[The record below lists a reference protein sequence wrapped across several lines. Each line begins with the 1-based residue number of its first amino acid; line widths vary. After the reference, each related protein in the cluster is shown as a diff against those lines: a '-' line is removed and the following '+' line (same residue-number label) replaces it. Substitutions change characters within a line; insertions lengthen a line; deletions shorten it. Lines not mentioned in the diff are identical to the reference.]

1 MLAARLEI
9 EVINTRIEGLKDEE
23 EGLEAAA
30 KLYRDIQ
37 AELRDRQED
46 ESNIRRN
53 IRDLKK
59 DPVVDAAV
67 RGFNTAHNRATS
79 NPESALKPATVSSLA
94 TIEIAHSSSKTDG
107 RVIFDPYMDDDEDE
121 IMSSEDGMS
130 NRELDEDE
138 TPSHKRLE
146 QEDEKNSEEK
156 SKKEGEDKEPE
167 DRSSPNGN
175 ESD

>member
-9 EVINTRIEGLKDEE
+9 DVINKRIEGLKDEE

-46 ESNIRRN
+46 ESNLRRN

-67 RGFNTAHNRATS
+67 KLRATARNRATS
-79 NPESALKPATVSSLA
+79 IPVKSANVSSLA
-94 TIEIAHSSSKTDG
+94 TIEVAHSNSKTVE
-107 RVIFDPYMDDDEDE
+107 RVPIFDPNMGDDSDEDE
-121 IMSSEDGMS
+121 SSEDGMS

-138 TPSHKRLE
+138 TPSHKRSG
-146 QEDEKNSEEK
+146 QEDEKNSEEE
-156 SKKEGEDKEPE
+156 SKKEAEDKEPE
-167 DRSSPNGN
+167 DHGSSPNGN

>member
-37 AELRDRQED
+37 AELRDRQKD
-46 ESNIRRN
+46 ESNLRRN

-67 RGFNTAHNRATS
+67 RGFNATERNRATS
-79 NPESALKPATVSSLA
+79 NPVKPANVSSLA
-94 TIEIAHSSSKTDG
+94 TIEVAHSYSKTAE
-107 RVIFDPYMDDDEDE
+107 RVAIFDPNMGDDEDE
-121 IMSSEDGMS
+121 SSEDGMS

-138 TPSHKRLE
+138 TPSHKRSG
-146 QEDEKNSEEK
+146 QEDEKNSEEE
-156 SKKEGEDKEPE
+156 SKKEAEDKEPE
-167 DRSSPNGN
+167 DGSSPNGN

>member
-9 EVINTRIEGLKDEE
+9 NVINTRIEGLKDEE

-46 ESNIRRN
+46 ESNLRRN

-59 DPVVDAAV
+59 DPVVHAAV
-67 RGFNTAHNRATS
+67 KGFNATARNRATS
-79 NPESALKPATVSSLA
+79 NPVKSANVSSLA
-94 TIEIAHSSSKTDG
+94 TIEVAHSYSKTAE
-107 RVIFDPYMDDDEDE
+107 RIAIFDPNMGDDEDE
-121 IMSSEDGMS
+121 SSEDGMS

-138 TPSHKRLE
+138 TPSHKRSG
-146 QEDEKNSEEK
+146 QEDEKNSEEE
-156 SKKEGEDKEPE
+156 SKKEAQDKEPE
-167 DRSSPNGN
+167 DGNSLNGN